1 MRMNFGSMELMAW
14 KTVDHWLSLTRE
26 HLVFYLH
33 IQLKLISSP
42 SIAVIIQ
49 YSSTYSI
56 EFSLKLLGADVIE
69 CDVGVTKDKEL
80 VCLHD
85 AYLSKTTNVASISK
99 FNGRK
104 QWRNYEGVPY
114 NDWWVVDFTLEE
126 LKDSVFRTFHFY
138 SDLGDIDEKR
148 KYWCLETLL
157 RKSV

>member
-1 MRMNFGSMELMAW
+1 M
-14 KTVDHWLSLTRE
+14 
-26 HLVFYLH
+26 
-33 IQLKLISSP
+33 
-42 SIAVIIQ
+42 
-49 YSSTYSI
+49 
-56 EFSLKLLGADVIE
+56 IE

-85 AYLSKTTNVASISK
+85 AYLSRTTNVASISK

-104 QWRNYEGVPY
+104 QWRNYEGVRY

-126 LKDSVFRTFHFY
+126 LKDSVFRTFHFD
-138 SDLGDIDEKR
+138 SNLGDIDEKR